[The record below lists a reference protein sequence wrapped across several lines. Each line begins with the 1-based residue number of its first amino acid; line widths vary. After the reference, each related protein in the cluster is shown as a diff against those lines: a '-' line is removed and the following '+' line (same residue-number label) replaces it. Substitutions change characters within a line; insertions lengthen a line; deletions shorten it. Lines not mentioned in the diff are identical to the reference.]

1 MHEKNRWRKSQ
12 HRRKAMPE
20 WETVPQTKTSVFLKY
35 TPQNWALL
43 WLRLAIVDK
52 QVFLHILQHLDHRI
66 EICRHWD
73 GRWKRMTMVCSSRRG
88 GTLGSEFCSSPED
101 ERARRRSLDTTSS
114 ILRYISFGNMD
125 IGVADRKHASRMLVY
140 TYSTVQ

>member
-1 MHEKNRWRKSQ
+1 
-12 HRRKAMPE
+12 
-20 WETVPQTKTSVFLKY
+20 
-35 TPQNWALL
+35 
-43 WLRLAIVDK
+43 
-52 QVFLHILQHLDHRI
+52 
-66 EICRHWD
+66 
-73 GRWKRMTMVCSSRRG
+73 MTMVCSSRRG